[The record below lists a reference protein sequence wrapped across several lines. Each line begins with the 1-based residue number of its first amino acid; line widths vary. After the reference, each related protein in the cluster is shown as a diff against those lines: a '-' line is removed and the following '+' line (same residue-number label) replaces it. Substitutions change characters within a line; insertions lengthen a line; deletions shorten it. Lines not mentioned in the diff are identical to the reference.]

1 VLMHPRDASLPAGTA
16 RWLAGRSADG
26 CIHVRDGRAADYAR
40 LARILTGRAIAVVLS
55 GGGAKG
61 FAHIGVLRALEERG
75 IPVDMIGGTSMG
87 SIIAAAY
94 AMGISPDEITATSKR
109 LFARYRPFKEYTLP
123 LVSVLRGRR
132 LDRMLQEQLGPT
144 QIEDLWI
151 GYVCVSAD
159 LTAAEAR
166 VHTSGSL
173 FTAVRASISI
183 PGILPP
189 VVVGDRLLVDGG
201 VVNNLP
207 GDVMR
212 SLSRGTLIGVDV
224 APQRDVEVPGGLA
237 SYPSSWQVLWSR
249 IWPFGTRSKI
259 PAIPQILFRTTMLG
273 SIHRINTVKAITD
286 FYLRPPVEE
295 FGMLEFDAI
304 DRIVDAGYRYA
315 RDLMGSWKGLPHTP
329 PE

>member
-1 VLMHPRDASLPAGTA
+1 M
-16 RWLAGRSADG
+16 
-26 CIHVRDGRAADYAR
+26 
-40 LARILTGRAIAVVLS
+40 
-55 GGGAKG
+55 
-61 FAHIGVLRALEERG
+61 EERG

-87 SIIAAAY
+87 SIIAAGY
-94 AMGISPDEITATSKR
+94 SMGIGPEELTATSKR
-109 LFARYRPFKEYTLP
+109 LFARHRPFKEYTLP
-123 LVSVLRGRR
+123 LVSVLRGLR
-132 LDRMLQEQLGPT
+132 LDRMLREQLGQT

-151 GYVCVSAD
+151 GYFCVSAD

-173 FTAVRASISI
+173 FTAVRSSISI

-189 VVVGDRLLVDGG
+189 VIVGDRMLVDGG

-212 SLSRGTLIGVDV
+212 GLSRGTLIAVDV
-224 APQRDVEVPGGLA
+224 APQRDVEVPVGLTD
-237 SYPSSWQVLWSR
+237 YPSPWRIVWSGL
-249 IWPFGTRSKI
+249 WPFGPRRRI

-273 SIHRINTVKAITD
+273 SIQRINSVKAITD

-304 DRIVDAGYRYA
+304 DRIVDAGYRHA
-315 RDLMGSWKGLPHTP
+315 RDQMAGWKALPQGLPA
-329 PE
+329 